1 MITVIGGFM
10 KGFCGLAL
18 LVVVFVSP
26 TIADK
31 RWQEQYGDTL
41 LLIDEVAD
49 GLGIPW
55 GLAFLNEKELLIT
68 ERGGLLKRLSLENG
82 RIDSIGGL
90 PVIKAK
96 GQGGLLDVAVA
107 DEGAGPSWV
116 YFTYSKEYQG
126 NDVTTLARAK
136 LNGNQLVDW
145 QELLVTQS
153 ASDTGRHFGS
163 RIAFDG
169 QGHLFF
175 TVGDR
180 GDRPNGQDLTTHAGS
195 VLRLNLDGTVPID
208 NPFVKQNDALSEIW
222 SYGHR
227 NPQGIFFDR
236 VTQRLWVNE
245 HGPRGGDEIN
255 LVKPG
260 SNYGWPVVS
269 HGKEYWG
276 PFAVGEAK
284 QKEGME
290 DPVKVFIP
298 SIAPSSLLIYSG
310 KMFPEWRG
318 NFFSGALAMTHL
330 NRVVLDETSY
340 PQEEQRLFENK
351 GERIRDVIE
360 HPNGQIFFSTDS
372 GKIFRLSTSR

>member
-1 MITVIGGFM
+1 MKWFYFLVMLVAVFTVP
-10 KGFCGLAL
+10 A
-18 LVVVFVSP
+18 V
-26 TIADK
+26 ADK
-31 RWQEQYGDTL
+31 HWQEQHGDTFFL
-41 LLIDEVAD
+41 VEQVAD

-68 ERGGLLKRLSLENG
+68 ERSGQLKRLSLETG
-82 RIDSIGGL
+82 RIQSIGGL
-90 PVIKAK
+90 PVVKAK
-96 GQGGLLDVAVA
+96 GQGGLLDVAVT
-107 DEGAGPSWV
+107 DEAAGSSWI
-116 YFTYSKEYQG
+116 YFTYSKEQKG

-136 LNGNQLVDW
+136 LNDNQLIEW

-163 RIAFDG
+163 RITFDG
-169 QGHLFF
+169 EGHLFF

-195 VLRLNLDGTVPID
+195 ILRLNLDGTVPAD
-208 NPFVKQNDALSEIW
+208 NPFVKRRDVLPEIW

-236 VTQRLWVNE
+236 DRQRLWVIE

-255 LVKPG
+255 LIKPG

-269 HGKEYWG
+269 YGKEYWG

-298 SIAPSSLLIYSG
+298 SIAPSSLLVYSG
-310 KMFPEWRG
+310 KLFPEWRG
-318 NFFSGALAMTHL
+318 NLFSGALAMTHL
-330 NRVVLDETSY
+330 NRVILDENFF
-340 PQEEQRLFENK
+340 PQKEQRLFEDKN
-351 GERIRDVIE
+351 ERIRDVIE
-360 HPNGQIFFSTDS
+360 HANGDIYFSTDS
-372 GKIFRLSTSR
+372 GKIFRIKKRD